1 MIFRKY
7 NNYFYKMEF
16 LIFSLFKNVKIL
28 AMVMKYITVII
39 EIAFVLVYTFEKN
52 IFIFRLTKNLFA
64 RSFLLSK
71 I

>member
-1 MIFRKY
+1 
-7 NNYFYKMEF
+7 MEF

-52 IFIFRLTKNLFA
+52 IFIFRLTKHLFA